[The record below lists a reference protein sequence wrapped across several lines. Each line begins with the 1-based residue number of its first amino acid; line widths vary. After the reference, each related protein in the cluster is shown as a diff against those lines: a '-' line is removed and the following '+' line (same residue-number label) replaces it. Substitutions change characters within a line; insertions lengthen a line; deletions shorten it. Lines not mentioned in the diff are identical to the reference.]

1 MADEPRS
8 RKELTLE
15 SLVEGRKMEAYVEHH
30 TRDMHAC
37 AICGGVGYKKR
48 PMKSVG
54 GRWFCMECIRQL
66 KAIMD
71 GLELW
76 EAEVE
81 LEREMAKK
89 IDEGLGP

>member
-1 MADEPRS
+1 
-8 RKELTLE
+8 
-15 SLVEGRKMEAYVEHH
+15 
-30 TRDMHAC
+30 
-37 AICGGVGYKKR
+37 
-48 PMKSVG
+48 
-54 GRWFCMECIRQL
+54 MECIRQL